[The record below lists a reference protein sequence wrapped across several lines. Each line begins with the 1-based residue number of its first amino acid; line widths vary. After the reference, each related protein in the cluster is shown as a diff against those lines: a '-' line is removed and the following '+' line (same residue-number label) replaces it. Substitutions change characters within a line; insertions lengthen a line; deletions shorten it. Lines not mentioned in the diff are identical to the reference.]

1 MELQTEIRQ
10 VDIEWITAF
19 REIKAKVQELEKQ
32 IVDQQRVIK
41 ELQEK
46 LIEKE
51 NTITINH
58 TIYFLLNELTEKVDS
73 EITYGKRKFDMVGI
87 NPSNSKKARNI

>member
-51 NTITINH
+51 NTITI
-58 TIYFLLNELTEKVDS
+58 YFLLNELTEKVDS

-87 NPSNSKKARNI
+87 NPSNSKKDRNI

>member
-1 MELQTEIRQ
+1 MEIRQ

-51 NTITINH
+51 NTITI
-58 TIYFLLNELTEKVDS
+58 YFLLNELTEKVDS

-87 NPSNSKKARNI
+87 NPSNSKKDRNI

>member
-1 MELQTEIRQ
+1 MEIRQ

-51 NTITINH
+51 NTITI
-58 TIYFLLNELTEKVDS
+58 YFLLNELTEKVDS